1 MNRKFELKEQTEEY
15 LFGLHVKCGFYFDRI
30 FAGNE
35 EGFERY
41 SALFEQL
48 EGLCKDLAVLL
59 EIVGT
64 RSFGRRCS
72 RTTPSKS
79 DG

>member
-1 MNRKFELKEQTEEY
+1 MN
-15 LFGLHVKCGFYFDRI
+15 FGAYFDRI

-48 EGLCKDLAVLL
+48 GNIGFEL
-59 EIVGT
+59 ERGINSITV
-64 RSFGRRCS
+64 C
-72 RTTPSKS
+72 
-79 DG
+79 